1 MLQSRKFEKSRGQ
14 EGNAAQKASSNQIL
28 ESILKLEISLVRI
41 TSSFGQENQ
50 IQHTRIREPQTEIK
64 YDLGHVH
71 YFHYILL
78 EYDSLSMANQGKE
91 YIKLK

>member
-1 MLQSRKFEKSRGQ
+1 MLLKKHLAIRYWKVYSSWKSVW
-14 EGNAAQKASSNQIL
+14 L
-28 ESILKLEISLVRI
+28 ELHQVLDKRIRYSTLE
-41 TSSFGQENQ
+41 
-50 IQHTRIREPQTEIK
+50 IREPQTEIK